1 MFEHVGPKNYQSFF
15 DTAHRCLK
23 EDGIFLLHTIG
34 ASHHDFPLADA
45 WFDKYI
51 FPNGIVPYHKHIVN
65 HIDKK
70 FILEDWQNFGNDYSK
85 TLIAWFENFNR
96 NWPKIESKYGDK
108 FFRLW
113 KYYLQM
119 AAGCFKSRRLQLWQ
133 VVLSK
138 NGIENGYYAAR

>member
-15 DTAHRCLK
+15 ETAHRCLK

-34 ASHHDFPLADA
+34 VSHHDFPLADA

-51 FPNGIVPYHKHIVN
+51 FPNGILPYHKHITEHVE
-65 HIDKK
+65 KK
-70 FILEDWQNFGNDYSK
+70 FILEDWQNFGYDYSK
-85 TLIAWFENFNR
+85 TLIAWFENFSR

-113 KYYLQM
+113 KYYLLM
-119 AAGCFKSRRLQLWQ
+119 GAGCFKARRIQLWQ